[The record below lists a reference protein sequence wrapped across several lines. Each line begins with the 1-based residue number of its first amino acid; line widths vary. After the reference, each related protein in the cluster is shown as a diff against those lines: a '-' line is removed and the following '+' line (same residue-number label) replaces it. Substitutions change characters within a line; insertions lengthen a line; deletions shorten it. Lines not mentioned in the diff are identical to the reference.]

1 MRLLTLIPCLL
12 LLAACGSS
20 SPTHYYALA
29 TDNLP
34 THEQARTGIMIG
46 IGPITLP
53 DYLARTT
60 IVQRN
65 RNELELSEFNLWA
78 EPLTDATPR
87 VLTSYLRSILPGNRF
102 ITAPWARYNMPDTRI
117 PARISR
123 FEAVD
128 GQVELIAEWQLFD
141 KNDTEI
147 LYRTEQFSAPIN
159 GAGYDAIA
167 EAHNA
172 VLKQF
177 AQALS
182 RDIAT
187 LNDRQSPRP

>member
-1 MRLLTLIPCLL
+1 

-34 THEQARTGIMIG
+34 AQEQARTGIMIG

-65 RNELELSEFNLWA
+65 NNELTLSEFNLWA

-87 VLTSYLRSILPGNRF
+87 VLTSYLRSAMPNHRF
-102 ITAPWARYNMPDTRI
+102 IASPWGRYNIPDARMPV
-117 PARISR
+117 RISR

-141 KNDTEI
+141 NNNTEI
-147 LYRTEQFSAPIN
+147 LFRTEQFSAPIN
-159 GAGYDAIA
+159 GTGFDAIA
-167 EAHNA
+167 EAHNDA
-172 VLKQF
+172 LKQL
-177 AQALS
+177 AQALG
-182 RDIAT
+182 RDIAA
-187 LNDRQSPRP
+187 LNDQPQHP